1 MTTALIIVESCFG
14 STRAVAQALAEELTG
29 AGLSTRVLEAP
40 DAPHALPED
49 LGLLVLAA
57 PTHER
62 RLPSAG
68 SRAQAAKR
76 GAPEIPSTGVREWL
90 EAATIPPRVRVATA
104 DTVTGR
110 SWLSGSAAKDAA
122 KRLRRDHGRADTE
135 CRSFLVSS
143 FQGPLAD
150 GEQAAVRAW
159 GQRLARQSVDDSQH
173 RSSRNEQ

>member
-29 AGLSTRVLEAP
+29 AGLSTRVLEAQ

-62 RLPSAG
+62 RLPSAA

-76 GAPEIPSTGVREWL
+76 GAPTPPSTGVREWL
-90 EAATIPPRVRVATA
+90 EAATIPPAVRLAAA

-122 KRLRRDHGRADTE
+122 KRLHRAHDRE
-135 CRSFLVSS
+135 DVVCHSVLVSS

-159 GQRLARQSVDDSQH
+159 GRTLVQGLPGQEAR
-173 RSSRNEQ
+173 

>member
-14 STRAVAQALAEELTG
+14 STRAVAQSLAEELTS
-29 AGLSTRVLEAP
+29 AGVSTRVLEVP
-40 DAPHALPED
+40 DAPRALPED
-49 LGLLVLAA
+49 LDLLVLAA
-57 PTHER
+57 PTHNR
-62 RLPSAG
+62 RLPSAA

-76 GAPEIPSTGVREWL
+76 GAPTSPSTGIREWL
-90 EAATIPPRVRVATA
+90 DAATIPPAVRLAAA

-122 KRLRRDHGRADTE
+122 KRLHRVHGRADVA
-135 CRSFLVSS
+135 CHSFLVSS

-159 GQRLARQSVDDSQH
+159 GHTPVQGLSGQDAR
-173 RSSRNEQ
+173 